1 MIIKGLN
8 SLSVFFFLCI
18 CGISACKENKGT
30 SNSADISKVN
40 PFDTSHF
47 ETQAL
52 TAEDRQKLANA
63 SGKTV
68 KPIGVDALA
77 DKINTS
83 SGKLYIYCFWN
94 LGNDNS
100 LTTMKA
106 LNTLTGKYDS
116 TQLKVVFVNMP
127 GRQNIDDVNLF
138 VREHQLTEETWV
150 LEKADVSFFQRKIRK
165 DFVGVTAL
173 PVLVMVNKAEETLLF
188 YNKPMDDKE
197 LAAVVEPLVF

>member
-8 SLSVFFFLCI
+8 QLSVFFFLCI
-18 CGISACKENKGT
+18 FGLSACKENK
-30 SNSADISKVN
+30 SNNTSADLSKVN
-40 PFDTSHF
+40 PFDTTHF

-68 KPIGVDALA
+68 KPISVDALA

-83 SGKLYIYCFWN
+83 SGKLHIYCFWN
-94 LGNDNS
+94 LGNNS
-100 LTTMKA
+100 LNTMKA
-106 LNTLTGKYDS
+106 LNTLTSKYDS
-116 TQLKVVFVNMP
+116 TQLKVIFVNMP
-127 GRQNIDDVNLF
+127 ERQNIDEVNLF
-138 VREHQLTEETWV
+138 IRENQLTEETWV

-165 DFVGVTAL
+165 DFSGVTTL

-197 LAAVVEPLVF
+197 LSAVVAPLVF